1 MRGQARAV
9 ISQMDV
15 RGLKA
20 LVAAWR
26 AVIDTHASALY
37 GKPSGMR
44 AKVLATLFHEEL
56 ESLDAVADELN
67 TATTDMATQRGSS
80 RTITV
85 DRRMSAAK
93 AYRLC
98 HRRICPCQ
106 IVLHKRHVQLQM
118 SLAF

>member
-26 AVIDTHASALY
+26 AVVDTHASALY

-93 AYRLC
+93 
-98 HRRICPCQ
+98 RRQ
-106 IVLHKRHVQLQM
+106 LMLKVSSRHHVQGEGWPCRC
-118 SLAF
+118 